1 MSGDLGRYQRNDA
14 GTDQRGGVAVAM
26 PDPAELI
33 TFRSAGALLG
43 VTHPTIRRWI
53 TEQRLSEYRIAGSPR
68 VDRREV
74 LGLISLVSAARH
86 DSKPLN
92 HRGARR

>member
-1 MSGDLGRYQRNDA
+1 MSSDLDRYQRNDIEA
-14 GTDQRGGVAVAM
+14 DQRGGVAVQL
-26 PDPAELI
+26 PEPTELI

-53 TEQRLSEYRIAGSPR
+53 TEQRLSEYRIASSPR

-74 LGLISLVSAARH
+74 LGLICLISAAQAVTR
-86 DSKPLN
+86 
-92 HRGARR
+92 

>member
-1 MSGDLGRYQRNDA
+1 MSSDLDRYQRNVAGAERGAIA
-14 GTDQRGGVAVAM
+14 GTM
-26 PDPAELI
+26 PAPTELI

-53 TEQRLSEYRIAGSPR
+53 TEQRLSEYRIADSPR

-74 LGLISLVSAARH
+74 LGLISLVSPAQHHSR
-86 DSKPLN
+86 PL
-92 HRGARR
+92 HRRGVSR